1 MTPAV
6 DFLGRTI
13 VAGQTI
19 IYPTRRGSQMWLNKL
34 VVSQVW
40 DDHIVG
46 YSPTGKLL
54 SIKNLQ
60 NVVIVLCVPRAGAGD
75 SFGGYEPI

>member
-13 VAGQTI
+13 EAGHVVV
-19 IYPTRRGSQMWLNKL
+19 YPVRRGSDMWLNKL
-34 VVSQVW
+34 SVTQVS
-40 DDHIVG
+40 DDRITG

-54 SIKNLQ
+54 TIQKLQ
-60 NVVIVLCVPRAGAGD
+60 NVVIV
-75 SFGGYEPI
+75 GGQPNRSCEASNGPL